1 MGFLDNSGDIILDA
15 VLTDIGRKRLSEGNF
30 TISKFSIGDDEVD
43 YQLFEP
49 NHVSGSAYYDL
60 EILQTPVFE
69 AGTKNISSINYGLY
83 SLNRNDL
90 LYLPVLA
97 LNTKISSPAVTL
109 KSGSVFILPANDVT
123 RTAIEQGSGNTL
135 AANKLLAYRTQGFTE
150 GLESKIL
157 LEAGLNS
164 DASLPGTQV
173 NQVQFLLN
181 ADLVDST
188 FSIKFDSRFIQSILS
203 TGADA
208 ASQEMRLTTTPN
220 GTSLNT
226 PSLNF
231 SPLAHTADPD
241 LLNYRNSIAT
251 GFQNNIYRLG
261 TNTSLDTNTSN
272 ISGPRG
278 TALSILPLA
287 VDGIDYTTFGK
298 TNQTLF
304 GIGGGVKFKHVDT
317 TVYVM
322 GRNTGI
328 NIQLPIRIVE
338 KE

>member
-30 TISKFSIGDDEVD
+30 RISKFSIGDDEID

-49 NHVSGSAYYDL
+49 DHVSGSAYYDL

-97 LNTKISSPAVTL
+97 LNTKITTPAVGL
-109 KSGSVFILPANDVT
+109 KSGSVFILPANPNS
-123 RTAIEQGSGNTL
+123 RTAIEASTTL
-135 AANKLLAYRTQGFTE
+135 AASKLLANPQKGQS
-150 GLESKIL
+150 GLNNKIL

-164 DASLPGTQV
+164 DASLRGTQA
-173 NQVQFLLN
+173 NQIQFLLN

-188 FSIKFDSRFIQSILS
+188 FNIKFDSRFIESIMS
-203 TGADA
+203 TGTQA
-208 ASQEMRLTTTPN
+208 ATQEIRLEDSTA
-220 GTSLNT
+220 GVSLIT
-226 PSLNF
+226 PSLEFIN
-231 SPLAHTADPD
+231 LGYTDDPD
-241 LLNYRNSIAT
+241 LLNYRNSTAT
-251 GFQNNIYRLG
+251 GFQNNIYYQDRD
-261 TNTSLDTNTSN
+261 TSLDTNNSN

-278 TALSILPLA
+278 TALSILPIA
-287 VDGIDYTTFGK
+287 KSGIDYATYGK
-298 TNQTLF
+298 TNQTMF
-304 GIGGGVKFKHVDT
+304 SIGGGVTFRYVDT
-317 TVYVM
+317 TVYIM